1 VKILHLA
8 AGNRWT
14 GAAAPAFA
22 EVESLREAGI
32 DAHFAY
38 VGGYLLQTKLA
49 RVDFAHPIIEKSQN
63 LLAFNRTLQ
72 ALTRL
77 IDLHGFDYLHAHL
90 TYDHW
95 LARFAARS
103 HGIKLARTFH
113 SRRVLRSEP
122 FTHSLIRATD
132 VLFVINESF
141 CLARPVRKRHATF
154 TPPPVD
160 LRQFRPEG
168 PNARAAHN
176 ISPGDKVV
184 TVIGKMSKGRGFEDA
199 LRTFALLRKRITNA
213 KMLIIGHGE
222 HRSVLDSLAR
232 ELAIE
237 QDLTWAGYRE
247 VDLAEHYRASNILL
261 FTARGS
267 DEGHRAVLEA
277 MACGVPPVVFPIE
290 GIRALVGALAPQ
302 LIAAEATP
310 EALAARAE
318 AVLANDQ
325 LPRLVA
331 AHAEAFGYERA
342 ATRLIE
348 AYRAR
353 M

>member
-22 EVESLREAGI
+22 EAESLRAAGV

-38 VGGYLLQTKLA
+38 VGGYMLQTKLE

-63 LLAFNRTLQ
+63 PLAFSRTLK
-72 ALTRL
+72 AIDRL
-77 IDLHGFDYLHAHL
+77 VDLHGFDYIHAHL

-95 LARFAARS
+95 LARIAARH
-103 HGIKLARTFH
+103 HGLRLARTFH

-122 FTHSLIRATD
+122 LTYSLLRATD
-132 VLFVINESF
+132 VLFVVNESF
-141 CLARPVRKRHATF
+141 CLARPIRNRHVVF

-160 LRQFRPEG
+160 LEQFQPDG
-168 PNARAAHN
+168 LNVRAAYGLE
-176 ISPGDKVV
+176 PGDKVV
-184 TVIGKMSKGRGFEDA
+184 TVIGKMAKGRGFEEA
-199 LRTFALLRKRITNA
+199 LRAFALLRKRVVNA
-213 KMLIIGHGE
+213 KMLLIGHGE
-222 HRSVLDSLAR
+222 HRPTLDALAS

-237 QDLTWAGYRE
+237 RDLAWAGYRE
-247 VDLAEHYRASNILL
+247 ADLAEHYRAANILF

-290 GIRALVGALAPQ
+290 GMRALVGPLASD
-302 LIAAEATP
+302 LIAAEMTP
-310 EALAARAE
+310 EALARRAE
-318 AVLANDQ
+318 AVLGNDA
-325 LPRLVA
+325 LPRQVV
-331 AHAEAFGYERA
+331 ERA
-342 ATRLIE
+342 ARFGYDQAAARLIE
-348 AYRAR
+348 AYRGR